1 VVHKFGPFEY
11 DSEQRVLSRNG
22 EPVPLIPK
30 ATDLLH
36 VLIERRGRIAGKQ
49 ELISLVWP
57 DTTVEEIGLARNI
70 SILRKALG
78 DDAEDSRYIETVP
91 TRGYRFRAAA
101 AEDAPASS
109 PVMKPRT
116 LSRSRLI
123 IAAAAAVLAAF
134 IYWQFYAPSRYLPPA
149 RASIVLVPFE
159 VLGAQVEPSV
169 PLALNEALVVEISRI
184 PAIHV
189 VSPSTTR
196 RYQRIGFPVNLMA
209 RLLGAQV
216 MLEGSV
222 RHAAGNIHASA
233 RLSDVHSGKVIW
245 AESFQYDAAKPDG
258 APQAAALIASQLRR
272 RLAN

>member
-1 VVHKFGPFEY
+1 MVHKFGPFEY

-30 ATDLLH
+30 ATGLLH
-36 VLIERRGRIAGKQ
+36 VLLERRGHIVGKQ
-49 ELISLVWP
+49 ELMSLVWP

-91 TRGYRFRAAA
+91 KRGYRFRS
-101 AEDAPASS
+101 APGDS
-109 PVMKPRT
+109 PAPPVTKPRS
-116 LSRSRLI
+116 LNRPRLI
-123 IAAAAAVLAAF
+123 MALAAVVLGAF
-134 IYWQFYAPSRYLPPA
+134 VYWQFYAPSRFLPPA
-149 RASIVLVPFE
+149 RASIVVVPFE
-159 VLGAQVEPSV
+159 LLGAQAGGSV
-169 PLALNEALVVEISRI
+169 SLALNEALVTEISRI

-189 VSPSTTR
+189 VSPATTR
-196 RYQRIGFPVNLMA
+196 RYQRIGFPLNLMA

-216 MLEGSV
+216 ILEGSLQPAGGNV
-222 RHAAGNIHASA
+222 RASA

-245 AESFQYDAAKPDG
+245 AEAYQYDPAKPDG
-258 APQAAALIASQLRR
+258 AQQAAVQIASQLRP